1 MTPSRDQIVEA
12 AVTLA
17 EETDWESVRL
27 QEVARRLRCPLHA
40 LSVHFREKEE
50 LVDAWFDRADQAML
64 QAAADPALACL
75 PVESRLE
82 HLLFCWLDSMQAH
95 HRVTRQMILGKLE
108 PGHLHVQLPSVLRIS
123 RTVQWL
129 REAADCNASGLRRA
143 LEETAL
149 TTLFVSSFALWLRH
163 AETGPEQARLLFRR
177 GVSGLNRRVGWQT
190 ASRPQALPPGQMTQS
205 DAVK

>member
-1 MTPSRDQIVEA
+1 MTPSRDQIVDA
-12 AVTLA
+12 AMTLA

-27 QEVARRLRCPLHA
+27 QDVARRLGCPLHA

-50 LVDAWFDRADQAML
+50 LADAWFDRADQAML
-64 QAAADPALACL
+64 QAAADPALASL

-82 HLLFCWLDSMQAH
+82 HLLFCWLDAMQAH

-149 TTLFVSSFALWLRH
+149 TTLFVSASH
-163 AETGPEQARLLFRR
+163 
-177 GVSGLNRRVGWQT
+177 SGCAT
-190 ASRPQALPPGQMTQS
+190 PKPGQSKRERCSAAASVASTGASAGRPHHARRPYHRDRCPSRMP
-205 DAVK
+205 